1 MRRFAAGF
9 TFVEFLAALLV
20 VGIGMIGIAALYDD
34 SARADPAFQPRL
46 QAAEL
51 AQEMANRVSA
61 NAAGRA
67 GYVSIIGVVCT
78 PNSKPARRPTDAAAQ
93 EAACWQDE
101 VQRKLPNG
109 SGAVTNDTSTAPVTY
124 VVAVSWSAAGVG
136 ASSYVVRVQPRK
148 EGDGG

>member
-34 SARADPAFQPRL
+34 SVRADPASQPRL
-46 QAAEL
+46 QAEEL
-51 AQEMANRVSA
+51 AQEMATRVSA
-61 NAAGRA
+61 NAAGRS
-67 GYVSIIGVVCT
+67 GYVSIIGVVCS
-78 PNSKPARRPTDAAAQ
+78 PGSKQPIRPTDAAAQ

-101 VQRKLPNG
+101 VQKKLPNG
-109 SGAVTNDTSTAPVTY
+109 SGSITNDTSSVPVTY

-136 ASSYVVRVQPRK
+136 ASSYVMRVQPK
-148 EGDGG
+148 